1 MFEKIKFVV
10 KEILKE
16 KKILT
21 ALNILENSELN
32 YKQISS
38 KQVNQPANFE
48 LLFDLKPTLYVKLID
63 RLDNLSDI
71 ILFYFQKVSDNS
83 EINITRIII
92 KPDYKKINI
101 LSSNISIVET
111 PWSDVNNLQNEII
124 EKIKSSNTILDFQN
138 IGNSSRTIMD
148 KLARIVYDPDKH
160 KAPQNIKVNNGNFK
174 NQLHTYIK
182 ANVGGEQN
190 KEFRRFSLNAINFT
204 ESSIDL
210 MNQTTHK
217 LDVQKHFAEVCV
229 ISTISVI
236 SLIKA
241 INEL

>member
-1 MFEKIKFVV
+1 MFEKLKFLVA
-10 KEILKE
+10 EICKE
-16 KKILT
+16 KNVPT
-21 ALNILENSELN
+21 ALKIIENSECEF
-32 YKQISS
+32 KQIGSA
-38 KQVNQPANFE
+38 QIFHPANFE
-48 LLFDLKPTLYVKLID
+48 VIFHLNPSIFVKIID
-63 RLDNLSDI
+63 RTTDLSDI
-71 ILFYFQKVSDNS
+71 LLLYFQKVSENS
-83 EINITRIII
+83 ERRIDRVII
-92 KPDYKKINI
+92 KPDYNRINV
-101 LSSNISIVET
+101 LNSNISIVET
-111 PWSDVNNLQNEII
+111 PWEEINKLQKEII
-124 EKIKSSNTILDFQN
+124 EKIKSADTILDYQN

-148 KLARIVYDPDKH
+148 KIARIVFNPDKH
-160 KAPQNIKVNNGNFK
+160 KAPKNVEVNNGKFK

-182 ANVGGEQN
+182 TNLAGEQN
-190 KEFRRFSLNAINFT
+190 KEFRSFSTDAISFT